1 MLWACLHLFFVVI
14 IKKCVIC
21 LWHVRTNLYLVHLIV
36 FTVYFILTGLEV
48 CKFCPMTEPE
58 NGGPN
63 GRHQGHQSASR
74 SIILT
79 NQKRGQSVPP
89 PSSKLSD
96 VSVVTWQL
104 TCEEWQNKCE
114 IMIMWQQFVCFIC
127 EIFIVTG
134 QVEWFL
140 WWWRSSGVKER

>member
-48 CKFCPMTEPE
+48 RKFRPMTEPE

-89 PSSKLSD
+89 PSSKLLD
-96 VSVVTWQL
+96 VSVVNWQL
-104 TCEEWQNKCE
+104 TCKEWRKQ
-114 IMIMWQQFVCFIC
+114 MWDNDNVTTIC
-127 EIFIVTG
+127 LFY
-134 QVEWFL
+134 L
-140 WWWRSSGVKER
+140 WNIYCYWSRGSCDGGAVAG